1 MTTTVCWKLGLLA
14 WPALA
19 IVMAAVSA
27 GAADPAP
34 PPHPVVAWPSGP
46 FEVRIAFDQPL
57 DAAVAA
63 AATGRLIPF
72 EEEES
77 VLLQA
82 KANRKAKKGRA
93 ARVVTTLTHRGTLKI
108 AAAQLADDNRTLV
121 LVTDPQPRV
130 ATYSLHLSGIRSQG
144 QPPPGESI
152 DLMYG
157 LGGVEASWFAGNAG
171 ARAGARPAWSGWWPD
186 LDPGIVRQLTGG
198 SLMHQRSL
206 ALLSRPGQL
215 VLRTLVVP
223 PKGKHTLRLV
233 SNVAIAAT
241 IGGENGTAVNQ
252 PEGGQRVEFPVNF
265 AGDPIE
271 LVVTLRTGVNQKP
284 TTFKASYFREEN
296 AKDVRL
302 AHARLLLPWASTNP
316 PLPADPPLL
325 PAGMAG
331 GDPVKG
337 EAVFFG
343 AQAKCSACHTFGGKG
358 GTVGPEL
365 GHQFERPSAE
375 VYRDIADPGVWIN
388 PDYVAY
394 TLALKDGRVL
404 VGIVRAEG
412 ADSIRVTD
420 TDARSTIVRRSEIE
434 EFRPNSTS
442 IMPVGLAGALGDG
455 PLRDLLAFLTQPPAT
470 AASR

>member
-1 MTTTVCWKLGLLA
+1 M
-14 WPALA
+14 
-19 IVMAAVSA
+19 
-27 GAADPAP
+27 
-34 PPHPVVAWPSGP
+34 
-46 FEVRIAFDQPL
+46 AFDQPL
-57 DAAVAA
+57 DGSVPA

-77 VLLQA
+77 VIQQA
-82 KANRKAKKGRA
+82 KAKRQAKKKKGRA
-93 ARVVTTLTHRGTLKI
+93 ARVETTLTHQGTLRI

-144 QPPPGESI
+144 EPAPGESI

-157 LGGVEASWFAGNAG
+157 LGGVEAAWYDGEVG
-171 ARAGARPAWSGWWPD
+171 PKPTWSGWWPD
-186 LDPGIVRQLTGG
+186 LDPGIVRQLTIG
-198 SLMHQRSL
+198 SLMHERSL
-206 ALLSRPGQL
+206 ALLARPGQL

-223 PKGKHTLRLV
+223 PRGKHTLRFV
-233 SNVAIAAT
+233 SNVAIAAS
-241 IGGENGTAVNQ
+241 IGGENAVAVDQ
-252 PEGGQRVEFPVNF
+252 PEGGQKVEYAVNF
-265 AGDPIE
+265 TGEPID

-284 TTFKASYFREEN
+284 TTFKASYFKEEN
-296 AKDVRL
+296 PKDVRL
-302 AHARLLLPWASTNP
+302 AHERLLLPWATTNP

-337 EAVFFG
+337 EAIFFG
-343 AQAKCSACHTFGGKG
+343 AQAKCSSCHTFAGKG

-375 VYRDIADPGVWIN
+375 VYRDIADPGIWIN
-388 PDYVAY
+388 PNYVAY

-412 ADSIRVTD
+412 ADAIRVTD
-420 TDARSTIVRRSEIE
+420 TDAKSTVVRRSEIE
-434 EFRPNSTS
+434 ELRPSSTS
-442 IMPVGLAGALGDG
+442 IMPVGLVGALGDG
-455 PLRDLLAFLTQPPAT
+455 PLRDLLAFLTHPPGST
-470 AASR
+470 ASR